1 MTLIKLVQFIHKNA
15 LLLYSSAREKSL
27 ATITIVKLI
36 FYAKYIAARS
46 LMNEKQT
53 KRNSHELKTTQKVR
67 EHNWRFEKAAFL

>member
-27 ATITIVKLI
+27 ATIIIVKLI

-46 LMNEKQT
+46 QMNEKQT
-53 KRNSHELKTTQKVR
+53 KRNSHELQTTQKVR